1 MSPTGKPYRIEDGF
15 TLIEVIVVI
24 AVLGLITMMILPM
37 MTGTQS
43 RAEIQAAARELA
55 AGLRSTRNLA
65 MTHGRA
71 EAFVVDT
78 ASGAFRAGS
87 TATPRRVSSGVHLL
101 LVTTTDEQ
109 FDDKVGAIRFFA
121 DGSSSGGGVKLAK
134 GNSGNTVLV
143 DWLTGRVSIAGEAS
157 VAAP

>member
-1 MSPTGKPYRIEDGF
+1 MSPTGKPTRIEDGF

-87 TATPRRVSSGVHLL
+87 TAATRRVSSGVRLL

-109 FDDKVGAIRFFA
+109 LDDK
-121 DGSSSGGGVKLAK
+121 
-134 GNSGNTVLV
+134 
-143 DWLTGRVSIAGEAS
+143 
-157 VAAP
+157 

>member
-1 MSPTGKPYRIEDGF
+1 MSPTGKPSSFEDGF

-37 MTGTQS
+37 MTGTQA
-43 RAEIQAAARELA
+43 RVELQTAARELA
-55 AGLRSTRNLA
+55 AGLRTTRNLA
-65 MTHGRA
+65 MTRGRA

-78 ASGAFRAGS
+78 ASGAYRAG
-87 TATPRRVSSGVHLL
+87 TASTPRRVPSGVRLL

-109 FDDKVGAIRFFA
+109 IDDKVGAICFFA

-134 GNSGNTVLV
+134 GNNGDTVLV
-143 DWLTGRVSIAGEAS
+143 DWLTGRVSIAGETH
-157 VAAP
+157 AAAR